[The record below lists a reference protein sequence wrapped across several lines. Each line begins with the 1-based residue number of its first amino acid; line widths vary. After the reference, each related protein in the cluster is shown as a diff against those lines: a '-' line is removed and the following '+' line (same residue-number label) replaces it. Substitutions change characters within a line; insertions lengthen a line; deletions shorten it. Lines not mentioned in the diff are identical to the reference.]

1 MSDDGAN
8 CLHIAAPYGNL
19 KLCKMLIDMHDFDV
33 QLTLEKGWNAF
44 HLSARG
50 GHYEIFKFFIDKG
63 ISSQL
68 LTNDESNCLHIAAK
82 QRHVNFC
89 KLLINKYGFDTHVT
103 DKNGCAAFHFAA
115 RFGYYEIFKLFIDQ
129 GIDPHLKINNGMNC
143 LHLAAMYRN
152 STFCKTLIE
161 NHNMDVQVTDRRR
174 YTMLHYFGEIGS
186 NEFFDLLIYMQVNI
200 HISTKMEETVF
211 TLQH

>member
-1 MSDDGAN
+1 MGWTA
-8 CLHIAAPYGNL
+8 LH
-19 KLCKMLIDMHDFDV
+19 F
-33 QLTLEKGWNAF
+33 
-44 HLSARG
+44 SAED
-50 GHYEIFKFFIDKG
+50 GHYEVFKFFVDKG

-68 LTNDESNCLHIAAK
+68 LTNDGSNCLHIAAK

-115 RFGYYEIFKLFIDQ
+115 RFGYYETFKLFIDE

-143 LHLAAMYRN
+143 LHLAAMYGN

-161 NHNMDVQVTDRRR
+161 KHNMDVQVTDNRG
-174 YTMLHYFGEIGS
+174 YIMLYYFAEIGR
-186 NEFFDLLIYMQVNI
+186 NEFFRSPYLYASQYPHLNKRWKKLSSHCSIKWTFEY
-200 HISTKMEETVF
+200 
-211 TLQH
+211 LQDAYRKI